1 MEFEISADGELVTYH
16 GTGGKVEIPEGV
28 KFIARKGV
36 FAKDCKITQLC
47 LPSTLIGHKY
57 DKSCN
62 RPHVLSKGASAES
75 LSVHRCK
82 QSRVKSLDLA
92 KDSLLFD
99 VLSLDLPYL
108 QSYVVSKDNKLY
120 QAVSGVLIFLDKVIV
135 AVPARTPLPVK
146 MEQSYAQYMRRVKRE
161 RPYDQPPVTITLK
174 GTSLDHEGISKLLS
188 LPLLSSKRA
197 NLLLFY
203 GPEITSLS
211 LDEQD
216 IDALFSE
223 HNAVLITPKWAVEG
237 PSQLTYLALSG
248 FCHKSELYSGKI
260 KEHYMRLMVRNEREL
275 YELSISKQLVM
286 VRRFFNEMWRKPF
299 VYHKEKAYLD
309 EATLL
314 MEAVLRGTSKD
325 VSLVLNRGNNYTR
338 QFNPDRSLISGARE
352 AMALA
357 CRYGDLDKI
366 KLLLR
371 STELNKQYVC
381 YGGYAKGPV
390 DFEPITC
397 EFIYR
402 KDIDGESTLN
412 RYNFTSNR
420 DFLTYLSSFETFGE
434 IGLSMYTDNSGEIR
448 SYKPLDAEERLRC
461 IGYFLKKTLF
471 DAEIK
476 PWKCFFSYMLDL
488 SESTRNALG
497 KGANFYAFIGS
508 MGSLYSLKLFNALII
523 RCLKDKPHN
532 VVAFAKLLQQQQQL
546 LPIHKS
552 AVLAPLVDQKD
563 IVLELMPLCKLDS
576 ECLTGFIKML
586 LEHDRA
592 DTMSALLKTGIVEQ
606 HMSLSELRTLFEES
620 NSPELQAVLLD
631 YLHIKTSSG
640 HSLRADLTL

>member
-1 MEFEISADGELVTYH
+1 MEFEISADGELLAYH

-36 FAKDCKITQLC
+36 FDKDCKITQLC

-62 RPHVLSKGASAES
+62 RPHVLSKGASADS

-82 QSRVKSLDLA
+82 KSRAKSLA

-108 QSYVVSKDNKLY
+108 LSYVVSKDNKLY
-120 QAVSGVLIFLDKVIV
+120 QSVNGVLIFRERVIV

-146 MEQSYAQYMRRVKRE
+146 MEQSYAQYMQQTKKL
-161 RPYDQPPVTITLK
+161 RPYDQPPVTIRLK
-174 GTSLDHEGISKLLS
+174 GQSLEPGQISKLLS
-188 LPLLSSKRA
+188 LQLLSSKRA

-216 IDALFSE
+216 IEALFSV
-223 HNAVLITPKWAVEG
+223 HNAVLVTPKCQPKG
-237 PSQLTYLALSG
+237 SLQQMYLALCG
-248 FCHKSELYSGKI
+248 FCHKPEMYLGKI
-260 KEHYMRLMVRNEREL
+260 KESYLGLLVRHEREL

-299 VYHKEKAYLD
+299 DYQHEKSYLD
-309 EATLL
+309 DSTLL
-314 MEAVLRGTSKD
+314 TEAVLRGSRKD
-325 VSLVLNRGNNYTR
+325 I
-338 QFNPDRSLISGARE
+338 SLILKESKGFELRRSKNKDIIDDPRTL
-352 AMALA
+352 MFLA
-357 CRYGDLDKI
+357 CRYGGYEKI
-366 KLLLR
+366 MALR
-371 STELNKQYVC
+371 KSMLRYTGAYSDEIY
-381 YGGYAKGPV
+381 
-390 DFEPITC
+390 DFDRDSC
-397 EFIYR
+397 AFIER
-402 KDIDGESTLN
+402 KDFDSKRKKYTYISPNKRECLN
-412 RYNFTSNR
+412 F
-420 DFLTYLSSFETFGE
+420 LSSFEPMSN
-434 IGLSMYTDNSGEIR
+434 ISSYLYTDKTGEVR
-448 SYKPLDAEERLRC
+448 SYKPIAVEERFRC
-461 IGYFLKKTLF
+461 ICYFLKATLY
-471 DAEIK
+471 DYEYK
-476 PWKCFFSYMLDL
+476 PWKCFFSYLLDM
-488 SESTRNALG
+488 SERKQKELA
-497 KGANFYAFIGS
+497 KDAVFDYFIS
-508 MGSLYSLKLFNALII
+508 SQDSLYANKLSNAMMIQAP
-523 RCLKDKPHN
+523 KEMPHN
-532 VVAFAKLLQQQQQL
+532 VVAFAKLLQQQKQL

-563 IVLELMPLCKLDS
+563 IVLELMPLCKLDG

-606 HMSLSELRTLFEES
+606 HMTLSELRTLFEDS
-620 NSPELQAVLLD
+620 NSPELHAVLLD